1 MTTSMSSEAV
11 WNFKKNI
18 CKQLKKERDKKQN
31 HGQPK
36 NKENY
41 RAMFSDHAK
50 ENEKN
55 KDILNKEIIDIQN
68 YREDSLLKRKIE
80 N

>member
-1 MTTSMSSEAV
+1 M
-11 WNFKKNI
+11 
-18 CKQLKKERDKKQN
+18 LL
-31 HGQPK
+31 
-36 NKENY
+36 
-41 RAMFSDHAK
+41 FSDHAK
-50 ENEKN
+50 ENDKN

>member
-1 MTTSMSSEAV
+1 M
-11 WNFKKNI
+11 
-18 CKQLKKERDKKQN
+18 LL
-31 HGQPK
+31 
-36 NKENY
+36 
-41 RAMFSDHAK
+41 FSDHTK